1 MFHVKRQDD
10 TTPDPPADER
20 APEAPE
26 AAGRLFG
33 DNLERAIRYADL
45 LAGPGVRRGM
55 VGPREVGRLWERH
68 LLNCGVVAELIAEN
82 AIVHDVGS
90 GGGLPGIPLALV
102 RPDLRITLVEPL
114 LRRTTFLD
122 EVVAELGLDNVEVLR
137 GRAEELRGRTSADV
151 VTARAVAPLA
161 KLAGWGLP
169 LLGSGGEMLALKGDS
184 AAEELL
190 ESEADLRKLGA
201 ISWTVA
207 HAGEGI
213 VDPLTTVVRVR
224 IGTVVSKNA
233 KSTKARR
240 GAKATRRRPGK

>member
-1 MFHVKRQDD
+1 MD
-10 TTPDPPADER
+10 
-20 APEAPE
+20 
-26 AAGRLFG
+26 
-33 DNLERAIRYADL
+33 RAIRYADL

-122 EVVAELGLDNVEVLR
+122 EVVQELGLDNVEVLR

-169 LLGSGGEMLALKGDS
+169 LLRSGGEMLALKGDS

-201 ISWTVA
+201 VSWTVA
-207 HAGEGI
+207 HAGAGI

-224 IGTVVSKNA
+224 IGTVVAKESKA
-233 KSTKARR
+233 TKARR
-240 GAKATRRRPGK
+240 AAKAARRRPGK

>member
-1 MFHVKRQDD
+1 M
-10 TTPDPPADER
+10 
-20 APEAPE
+20 
-26 AAGRLFG
+26 
-33 DNLERAIRYADL
+33 
-45 LAGPGVRRGM
+45 
-55 VGPREVGRLWERH
+55 
-68 LLNCGVVAELIAEN
+68 
-82 AIVHDVGS
+82 
-90 GGGLPGIPLALV
+90 
-102 RPDLRITLVEPL
+102 